1 MKTKAIKVLIVM
13 TVMATLLSACGS
25 SKETDVAPNQGE
37 ATIENEEKVSSANMI
52 SEADGT

>member
-25 SKETDVAPNQGE
+25 SKETDVASNQGGNPSPLFLYI
-37 ATIENEEKVSSANMI
+37 TSENGS
-52 SEADGT
+52 

>member
-37 ATIENEEKVSSANMI
+37 ATIENEEKVSSENMI
-52 SEADGT
+52 SEADGI

>member
-25 SKETDVAPNQGE
+25 SKETDVEPNQGE
-37 ATIENEEKVSSANMI
+37 ATIENEEKVSSENMI